1 MSSVLEQQLLLLE
14 EDAVTWKTKN
24 PSSVKADRKRRRLE
38 EALELEERQKRERA
52 ERREKNLKSLTQSTS
67 DKAAAK
73 ANRKKAQAFEALQK
87 KKPVKVNVQEAESTL
102 EKTSLF
108 DFDDEEGL
116 LLEKKELEP
125 VELDS
130 DLQDSD
136 DDDDDPNAPVKIFR
150 FPDAA
155 E

>member
-1 MSSVLEQQLLLLE
+1 MNSVLQQQLQLLE
-14 EDAVTWKTKN
+14 EDAATWRSKN
-24 PSSVKADRKRRRLE
+24 STLKADRKRRRLE
-38 EALELEERQKRERA
+38 AALEQEERDRKDRA
-52 ERREKNLKSLTQSTS
+52 ARREKNLRALTTQGEVPS
-67 DKAAAK
+67 KAD
-73 ANRKKAQAFEALQK
+73 RKKKQAFEALQ
-87 KKPVKVNVQEAESTL
+87 KKPVKVNVQEAESTM

-108 DFDDEEGL
+108 DFDDDEGEL
-116 LLEKKELEP
+116 VEKKELEP

-136 DDDDDPNAPVKIFR
+136 EDSNAPVKIFR